1 MDETLLTVTGLR
13 KRFPITE
20 GLLSRA
26 VGYVRAVDDVSFS
39 VRQRETLGLV
49 GESGCGK
56 TTLGKCV
63 IWLVE
68 PTEGEI
74 VFNGQDLKTLSRQ
87 ELNKTRRN
95 MQMVFQDPFSSLNP
109 RMVVERIVGEPLVIH
124 KACEKQARR
133 EKVVEVLRAVGLKD
147 EQMHRFPHEFSGGQ
161 RQRIAIARA
170 IMLRPKLVVLDEP
183 TSALD
188 VSVRSQILNLL
199 MELQRELGLT
209 YLFISHDLSVIHQM
223 SNRIAVMYAG
233 RLVEIGD
240 TEDLFQEPL
249 HPYTEALFSAI
260 PIPDPTEKREKL
272 ILPGETPSVINPPK
286 GCRFHP
292 RCRHA
297 NSKCSEVEPN
307 LVAASATHFVACHR
321 YPG

>member
-1 MDETLLTVTGLR
+1 MDDALLTVTGLQ

-20 GLLSRA
+20 GLLART
-26 VGYVRAVDDVSFS
+26 VGYVRAVDGVNLS
-39 VRQRETLGLV
+39 VKSRETLGLV

-63 IWLVE
+63 IRLIE
-68 PTEGEI
+68 PTAGE
-74 VFNGQDLKTLSRQ
+74 VLFERRDLRGLSRQ
-87 ELNKTRRN
+87 ELNRVRRY

-109 RMVVERIVGEPLVIH
+109 RMTIDQIIAEPLAIH
-124 KACEKQARR
+124 DTCEKKVRR
-133 EKVVEVLRAVGLKD
+133 EKVAQILEAVGMG
-147 EQMHRFPHEFSGGQ
+147 EEHMHSFPHEFSGGQ

-170 IMLRPKLVVLDEP
+170 IILGPKLVVLDEP

-199 MELQRELGLT
+199 QDLQRRLGLT
-209 YLFISHDLSVIHQM
+209 FLFISHDLSVIHHI
-223 SNRIAVMYAG
+223 SDRIAVMYAG
-233 RLVEIGD
+233 KLAEVGTTDEI
-240 TEDLFQEPL
+240 FKEPL

-260 PIPDPTEKREKL
+260 PVPDPSQKREKL
-272 ILPGETPSVINPPK
+272 ILPGETPSAINPPK

-292 RCRHA
+292 RCRYA
-297 NSKCSEVEPN
+297 FDKCPEAEPQ
-307 LVAASATHFVACHR
+307 LTDARHSHMVACHR